1 MKRKKL
7 NYTKDGYSYLECTEN
22 DCYNWGGASICDF
35 CGEKIHDTVYL
46 IFILGMAYCPH
57 CFDEWCK
64 HSHRYE
70 EDIKLQK
77 ENHIKWYKNHKFD
90 AIE

>member
-46 IFILGMAYCPH
+46 IFILGM
-57 CFDEWCK
+57 
-64 HSHRYE
+64 
-70 EDIKLQK
+70 DIVHTVSMNGVNILIDMKK
-77 ENHIKWYKNHKFD
+77 I
-90 AIE
+90 